1 MRDERQVELSLS
13 AADLTALK
21 ASVPPKVHQC
31 VYASNCGACQ
41 LLNWTDEVQ
50 AQWKQAQL
58 INVFKP
64 LGIIPQPFLS
74 APQPLGYRRKNTYVF
89 KAVKRD
95 ILAGFYA
102 GHSKR
107 LLDIKHCLIQDPRA
121 DAIFTTLKSL
131 MKAQHIA
138 PYDPQSGEGTIKHV
152 VIRTTSSGIMVI
164 LVNAQTRFPGRKN
177 LIQALRQ
184 AHPDITSI
192 IENTHVKD
200 SPYVL
205 SNQNTVL
212 YGPDHLIET
221 VGVWRFKVGPSSFF
235 QIYPDQAFRLFEEG
249 LAQAGLRPGD
259 KVADLYCG
267 VGVFGILAASRV
279 NSVIGIESNPTALS
293 TAKDN
298 AALNQVTNLTFHKA
312 DATQAMSQLSNIDVV
327 LMDPPR
333 DGATKAFIEAL
344 VELQPRTIVYVSC
357 NPITQVRDLTQLSR
371 HYTIA
376 YVRGADLF
384 PQTTHIESVAVLH
397 RKTTRGNR

>member
-13 AADLTALK
+13 AADSTALK
-21 ASVPPKVHQC
+21 ASVPPKAHRC
-31 VYASNCGACQ
+31 VYAANCGACQ

-50 AQWKQAQL
+50 AQWKQTQL
-58 INVFKP
+58 VNVFKP
-64 LGIIPQPFLS
+64 LGITPQPFLS
-74 APQPLGYRRKNTYVF
+74 APQSLGYRRKNTYVF

-131 MKAQHIA
+131 MKTQHIA

-152 VIRTTSSGIMVI
+152 VIRTTTSGIMVI

-212 YGPDHLIET
+212 YGPDHLIES
-221 VGVWRFKVGPSSFF
+221 VDAWRFKVGPSSFF
-235 QIYPDQAFRLFEEG
+235 QIYPDQAFRLFEDG
-249 LAQAGLRPGD
+249 LAQAGLRSSD
-259 KVADLYCG
+259 NVADLYCG
-267 VGVFGILAASRV
+267 VGVFGIVAASRV

-298 AALNQVTNLTFHKA
+298 AALNQLANLTFLKA
-312 DATQAMSQLSNIDVV
+312 DATQAMSQLFNIDVV

-333 DGATKAFIEAL
+333 DGATRAFIEAL
-344 VELQPRTIVYVSC
+344 VALQPRTIVYVSC
-357 NPITQVRDLTQLSR
+357 NPITQVRDLIQLSW

-397 RKTTRGNR
+397 RKTTRGSR